1 MDETIDL
8 QEEEMPV
15 SSVQQNEEV
24 VALLRGIHEQLNVSD
39 RLARLETLVE
49 IHLGERGTVP
59 QLKQLMDK
67 VNQRVLLITGAGL
80 GAFYLL
86 KYLGILK

>member
-1 MDETIDL
+1 MSETIQL
-8 QEEEMPV
+8 QDENMPV

-24 VALLRGIHEQLNVSD
+24 VALLRGIHDQLDVNN
-39 RLARLETLVE
+39 RLVRVETLVE

-59 QLKQLMDK
+59 QLKQLMDR
-67 VNQRVLLITGAGL
+67 VNQKVLLITGAGL